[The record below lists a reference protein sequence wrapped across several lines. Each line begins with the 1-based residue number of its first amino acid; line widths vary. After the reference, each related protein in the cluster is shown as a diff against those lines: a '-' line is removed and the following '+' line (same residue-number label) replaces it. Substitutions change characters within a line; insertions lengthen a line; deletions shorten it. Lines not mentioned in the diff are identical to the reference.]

1 MDTSVYSNGSYM
13 IFSDKFVYAYEDKV
27 KNNQQTYG
35 FPFLVGE
42 VVAVELDKERNT
54 IRFRNETT

>member
-1 MDTSVYSNGSYM
+1 M